1 MRRLIAA
8 GTTVAIAMLGSL
20 APVAAQSVQPATTA
34 TTPGT
39 TSAPVQPHA
48 AQEIPPLPP
57 LPSVDA
63 EAWRRVQEEVA
74 PLSPTQIRQMGR
86 KVDDAERAAAAAPRF
101 VPKVVSSQVAA
112 SMQPGATPPVARLA
126 ANYVTTLVFMDQL
139 GAPLKVKSVDL
150 GSPKGF
156 NLTWAQ
162 NTEEGTNFLS
172 LSPTSLYPTGNIA
185 VVLQGVPVPITLT
198 LVTGQRE
205 VDDRVDVRVRG
216 VVSGPIRA
224 NGTLPQGISKT
235 AQDMLGG
242 VAPPGTKL
250 LSTTRQDVQAWFVG
264 QRFYVRAP
272 AGATVLSPACIEI
285 AQGPDGSTVCSIPPI
300 PVVSLLMGRDQ
311 VNVTLSG
318 Y

>member
-1 MRRLIAA
+1 MQRCFLGLIIICALLGA
-8 GTTVAIAMLGSL
+8 GM
-20 APVAAQSVQPATTA
+20 PVLAQSVQPA
-34 TTPGT
+34 
-39 TSAPVQPHA
+39 A
-48 AQEIPPLPP
+48 AQGTPTPAAAPEIPPLPP
-57 LPSVDA
+57 LPSVDD
-63 EAWRRVQEEVA
+63 EAWRRVREEVA
-74 PLSPTQIRQMGR
+74 PLSPANIRQMGR
-86 KVDDAERAAAAAPRF
+86 LIDDTEQAAAAKPRF
-101 VPKVVSSQVAA
+101 VPRVVSSQVAV
-112 SMQPGATPPVARLA
+112 SMQPGVTPPVARLA
-126 ANYVTTLVFMDQL
+126 VNYVTTLVFMDQL
-139 GAPLKVKSVDL
+139 GAPLKVKSVDV

-156 NLTWAQ
+156 NLTWAK
-162 NTEEGTNFLS
+162 NGEEGTNFIS

-185 VVLQGVPVPITLT
+185 VVLQGVPVPVTLT

-216 VVSGPIRA
+216 VVSG
-224 NGTLPQGISKT
+224 NVHVTGSLPQGISKT

-242 VAPPGTKL
+242 VAPVGTKML
-250 LSTTRQDVQAWFVG
+250 TTTRQDVQAWFVG

-272 AGATVLSPACIEI
+272 AGASVLSPACIEI

>member
-1 MRRLIAA
+1 MHRLVLMTFAA
-8 GTTVAIAMLGSL
+8 L
-20 APVAAQSVQPATTA
+20 ALWPIGKVSAQSVQPVPPQDVQTMQ
-34 TTPGT
+34 
-39 TSAPVQPHA
+39 APAPQPPQPA
-48 AQEIPPLPP
+48 AEDIPPLPP
-57 LPSVDA
+57 LPSVDE
-63 EAWRRVQEEVA
+63 EAWRRVREEVA
-74 PLSPTQIRQMGR
+74 PLSPSQIRQMGR
-86 KVDDAERAAAAAPRF
+86 TIEETERAAAVRPRF
-101 VPKVVSSQVAA
+101 VPRVVSSQVSA
-112 SMQPGATPPVARLA
+112 SMQPGVTPPVARLS

-156 NLTWAQ
+156 NLTWAGG
-162 NTEEGTNFLS
+162 EEGTNFLS

-216 VVSGPIRA
+216 VVSGPISVS
-224 NGTLPQGISKT
+224 GTLPQGISRT

-242 VAPPGTKL
+242 VAPPGTKQ
-250 LSTTRQDVQAWFVG
+250 LSTSRQDVQAWFLG
-264 QRFYVRAP
+264 QRFYLRAP

-285 AQGPDGSTVCSIPPI
+285 AQGPDGSSVCSIPPI

>member
-1 MRRLIAA
+1 MRRLIA
-8 GTTVAIAMLGSL
+8 GMIVAVAAFGSW
-20 APVAAQSVQPATTA
+20 APTAAQSVQPAPTA
-34 TTPGT
+34 TTSDPT
-39 TSAPVQPHA
+39 TAPTQASA

-57 LPSVDA
+57 LPSVDV
-63 EAWRRVQEEVA
+63 EAWRRVQEDVA
-74 PLSPTQIRQMGR
+74 PLSPSQIRQMGR
-86 KVDDAERAAAAAPRF
+86 TVDDAERAAAAAPRF
-101 VPKVVSSQVAA
+101 VPKVVSSQVSA

-150 GSPKGF
+150 GAPKGF
-156 NLTWAQ
+156 TLTWAEKS
-162 NTEEGTNFLS
+162 EEGTNFIS
-172 LSPTSLYPTGNIA
+172 LSPKSLYPSGNIA

-216 VVSGPIRA
+216 VVSGPIRV
-224 NGTLPQGISKT
+224 NGALPQGISKT